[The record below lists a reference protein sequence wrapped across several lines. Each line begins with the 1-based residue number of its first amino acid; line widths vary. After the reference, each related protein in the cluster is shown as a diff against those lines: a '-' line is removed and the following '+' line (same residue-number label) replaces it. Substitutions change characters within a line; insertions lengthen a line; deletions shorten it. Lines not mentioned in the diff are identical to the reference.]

1 MTKEISKEEFLKL
14 YKGLHPK
21 IQNMLFDEEVG
32 LTLTKICKRH
42 MVESKYQEIMDLIV
56 DVLIGLLPPQD
67 IEKILIRDLDVP
79 ITKAKEIAL
88 EINRF
93 IFFPIKEEISDLY
106 GIKSKEV
113 FKDEES
119 SSSGLRDT
127 YREEL

>member
-1 MTKEISKEEFLKL
+1 MKISKEEFFKL

-32 LTLTKICKRH
+32 LTLTKVCKRH
-42 MVESKYQEIMDLIV
+42 MVEGKYQEIMDLIV

-67 IEKILIRDLDVP
+67 IEKILVRDLDVP
-79 ITKAKEIAL
+79 MAKAKEIAL

-93 IFFPIKEEISDLY
+93 IFFPIKEEIVDLY

-113 FKDEES
+113 LKDEKISTEIY
-119 SSSGLRDT
+119 DT
-127 YREEL
+127 YREGL